1 MDALLQN
8 GRFLTNGKGYR
19 QLVACLHKEGDSG
32 VYYFVH
38 HRFTLVFHFKPEA
51 VRRMSPDVLE
61 LFYTLEGEPPARVN
75 DPELLREAKQAYRIA
90 VMKRYPRARK

>member
-19 QLVACLHKEGDSG
+19 QLVACLPRRGFG
-32 VYYFVH
+32 GLLLCTP
-38 HRFTLVFHFKPEA
+38 RFTLVFHFKPEA

-75 DPELLREAKQAYRIA
+75 DPELLERLNRPIGL
-90 VMKRYPRARK
+90 R